1 MSRTARPNASDDIAA
16 RLGGRYPFLK
26 PEVACRDLWLL
37 AIPMAA
43 VLVVLLLADYESDAA
58 NRNVR
63 RIRLTVVAVLLVL
76 VVVVLVTF
84 ATEGFPFY

>member
-1 MSRTARPNASDDIAA
+1 
-16 RLGGRYPFLK
+16 
-26 PEVACRDLWLL
+26 
-37 AIPMAA
+37 MAA